1 MVKLADVV
9 TFLDFDF
16 DAAEDEVEDEGR
28 NEGVGDDDP
37 VVTMKDDDA
46 DVGVG
51 EELVSLEIVVT
62 GVD

>member
-62 GVD
+62 AVG

>member
-28 NEGVGDDDP
+28 NEGVGDDP
-37 VVTMKDDDA
+37 VVTIKDDDA

-62 GVD
+62 AVG